1 MSRTWT
7 PYKAGLQRGLLETK
21 HTLTSPADLMGMIM
35 PTGIALAVIFFL
47 RGVDLDGA
55 PVSLGA
61 MSLPSLLGMN
71 IVFGG
76 MIGVIGK
83 LVSEREDGTL
93 LRNKAVPGGMTGYL
107 LGSTV
112 SVAMFVVIGVVAVMI
127 PGLLLFDGVAFST
140 PDAWLTLTWV
150 LLLGLTATMPI
161 GAIFGSLIEN
171 PRAIG
176 LIMMPIMGLVG
187 ISGIFY
193 PITGLP
199 EWVQWIAQIFPMYWL
214 GLGMRSALLPDAA
227 AAIEIAGSWRTVE
240 TFLALALWSVIGL
253 VFAPRILRTMA
264 RRESGSAVADR
275 RERAISQR

>member
-1 MSRTWT
+1 
-7 PYKAGLQRGLLETK
+7 
-21 HTLTSPADLMGMIM
+21 
-35 PTGIALAVIFFL
+35 
-47 RGVDLDGA
+47 
-55 PVSLGA
+55 
-61 MSLPSLLGMN
+61 MN

-112 SVAMFVVIGVVAVMI
+112 SVATFVLFGVVAVLI
-127 PGLLLFDGVAFST
+127 PGLLIFEGVSFGSPAS
-140 PDAWLTLTWV
+140 WGTLTWV

-193 PITGLP
+193 PITSLP
-199 EWVQWIAQIFPMYWL
+199 VWVQWLAQAFPMYWL
-214 GLGMRSALLPDAA
+214 GLGMRSALLPDSAA
-227 AAIEIAGSWRTVE
+227 VIEIAGSWRHIE
-240 TFLALALWSVIGL
+240 TFVALAVWSVAGL
-253 VFAPRILRTMA
+253 IFAPKVLRRMA
-264 RRESGSAVADR
+264 RRESGSVVASR
-275 RERAISQR
+275 RERAISHR